1 MPDRNFIAAAC
12 LFVLSASA
20 VAQPAGLTV
29 SFIHPE
35 SYTDAAYSRSFPSEK
50 DRAEVMRDIERHL
63 QSLASRTLPPG
74 DALRIE
80 VLDVDLAGHF
90 EPWRAPSAADLRVMR
105 GVTWPRMQLRYT
117 LTQGG
122 QVVASGE
129 ERIADQNYLLT
140 VNRYSTSDRL
150 RYEKAM
156 LDDWF
161 DRRIVKRQG

>member
-1 MPDRNFIAAAC
+1 MPGRTFFAAAG
-12 LFVLSASA
+12 LFALSAWA
-20 VAQPAGLTV
+20 TAQTAGLTV

-35 SYTDAAYSRSFPSEK
+35 KYTDAAYSRSFPSDK
-50 DRAEVMRDIERHL
+50 DRAEVTRDIERHL
-63 QSLASRTLPPG
+63 QQLASRSLPP
-74 DALRIE
+74 DTALSID

-90 EPWRAPSAADLRVMR
+90 EPWRAASAADLRVMR
-105 GVTWPRMQLRYT
+105 GVTWPRMHLRFT

-122 QVVASGE
+122 QVVASGD
-129 ERIADQNYLLT
+129 ERVLDQNYQLT

-161 DRRIVKRQG
+161 ERRIVRRQG